1 MKQNIIT
8 LGGGMVGFA
17 MAVDLKKSGYA
28 VAVADRDAV
37 LKDKLAP
44 HNIDFI
50 SLDFSNLQ
58 AVSSAIEGYDFVIGA
73 VPGFM

>member
-1 MKQNIIT
+1 MKQSIIT

-50 SLDFSNLQ
+50 SLDFFNLQ
-58 AVSSAIEGYDFVIGA
+58 AVSSAIESYDF
-73 VPGFM
+73 